1 MSKIVKIPLKP
12 DKIKKDVSKNE
23 IVHLQ
28 KNCEK
33 WVNMLYLNESFEQDK
48 LIIKS
53 FKRKLNGYKSQDVKK
68 KRYDVEKFI
77 TYDELVEKL
86 VISKLLCH
94 YCRGKC
100 TIITEKKRDETQWTL
115 DRVNN
120 DIGHYNSNV
129 VISCLKCNLQ
139 KRRRA
144 DEHFKFAKQ
153 MRIIKHY

>member
-1 MSKIVKIPLKP
+1 MSKIIKIPEKP
-12 DKIKKDVSKNE
+12 SKIKKDISKND
-23 IVHLQ
+23 ILHLQ
-28 KNCEK
+28 KECEK

-48 LIIKS
+48 LVIKS
-53 FKRKLNGYKSQDVKK
+53 FKRKINGYKSQDIKK
-68 KRYDVEKFI
+68 KRYDAEKFI
-77 TYDELVEKL
+77 TYDELIEKL

-100 TIITEKKRDETQWTL
+100 TIITEKKRDATQWTL

-120 DIGHYNSNV
+120 DMGHYNSNV